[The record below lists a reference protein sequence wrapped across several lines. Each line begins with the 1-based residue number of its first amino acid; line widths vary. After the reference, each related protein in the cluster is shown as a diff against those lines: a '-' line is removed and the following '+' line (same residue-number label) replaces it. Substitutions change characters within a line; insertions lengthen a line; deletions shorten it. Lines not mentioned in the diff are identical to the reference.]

1 MKSLTYCF
9 ALGALVVLA
18 TTPAVA
24 NHVDFIQDD
33 SDSSNGVTNATFS
46 LSTSGGLVSDTQ
58 AGEPADILG
67 GTREVTLTGGG
78 IVGSISADKV
88 AGTDFINVQNDT
100 LSAGILTLSY
110 PGISDSNFA
119 SNWNAIG
126 IDIPFIEQ
134 STGIGDGEIDIS
146 VTVDS
151 SSGSG
156 TALVDGNGI
165 VPGRVEDPGTF
176 FALFSDPGFAAVDF
190 SDVDGVTVSFST
202 AIIGSDYRIGS
213 ITRETVIPEPAT
225 AILLGGMALLAVCPR
240 RRR

>member
-1 MKSLTYCF
+1 MKRLVYCATIVALT
-9 ALGALVVLA
+9 AAPVA
-18 TTPAVA
+18 A

-33 SDSSNGVTNATFS
+33 SNPSNGVTDATFS
-46 LSTSGGLVSDTQ
+46 LSTSGGVVSDAQ
-58 AGEPADILG
+58 PGEPADILG
-67 GTREVTLTGGG
+67 GTRQVTLTGGG
-78 IVGSISADKV
+78 IAGSISAEKV
-88 AGTDFINVQNDT
+88 AGTDFISVENDT

-110 PGISDSNFA
+110 PGISNSNFA

-126 IDIPFIEQ
+126 INIPFIEQ

-146 VTVDS
+146 VTVNS
-151 SSGSG
+151 SAGSG

-176 FALFSDPGFAAVDF
+176 FALFNDPGFAAVDF
-190 SDVDGVTVSFST
+190 SDVDGVTVTFTT

-213 ITRETVIPEPAT
+213 ITRETVIPEPAS
-225 AILLGGMALLAVCPR
+225 AILLGGMALLAVSAR